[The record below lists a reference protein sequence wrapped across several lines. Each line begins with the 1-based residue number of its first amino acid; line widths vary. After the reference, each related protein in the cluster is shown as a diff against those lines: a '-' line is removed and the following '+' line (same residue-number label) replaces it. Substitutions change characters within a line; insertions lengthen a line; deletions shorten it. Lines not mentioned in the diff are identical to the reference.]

1 MNTEIAISG
10 RDMMKKLIP
19 FLNLDPNKRYTSITL
34 IADLEDMAR
43 LEVTTYA
50 TEPRKK

>member
-1 MNTEIAISG
+1 MNSEIAISG

-19 FLNLDPNKRYTSITL
+19 FLNLDPDKKYTSITV

-43 LEVTTYA
+43 LEVTTLA
-50 TEPRKK
+50 SEPRKK